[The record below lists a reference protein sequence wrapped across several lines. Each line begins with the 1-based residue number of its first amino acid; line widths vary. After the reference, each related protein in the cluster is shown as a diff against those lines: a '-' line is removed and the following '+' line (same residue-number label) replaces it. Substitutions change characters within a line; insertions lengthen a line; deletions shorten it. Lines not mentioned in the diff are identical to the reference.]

1 MFGNPETTTGGNALK
16 FYSSV
21 RMDIRR
27 TGAIKDGD
35 NVIGNRTK
43 VKVVKNKVAP
53 PFKVIEFDIMYGE
66 GISKTGDILDLAV
79 EHKIVEK
86 AGAWFSYRD
95 GKIGQG
101 RENSKK
107 FLSENPDIL
116 EEIKTRVLAKHG
128 LAEDPIERIDETTG
142 EIIQEPTTE
151 TPAKKATKKSKKT
164 IQ

>member
-1 MFGNPETTTGGNALK
+1 MKIGVMFGNPETTTGGNALK

-21 RMDIRR
+21 RLDIRR
-27 TGAIKDGD
+27 IGAIKDGD
-35 NVIGNRTK
+35 NVVGNRTK

-79 EHKIVEK
+79 ENKIVEK

-95 GKIGQG
+95 AKIGQG
-101 RENSKK
+101 RENSKT

-116 EEIKTRVLAKHG
+116 KEIKTRVLARHG
-128 LAEDPIERIDETTG
+128 LAVDPVEKVDQSTG
-142 EIIQEPTTE
+142 EILEE
-151 TPAKKATKKSKKT
+151 EENKKVKKTKKV

>member
-1 MFGNPETTTGGNALK
+1 
-16 FYSSV
+16 
-21 RMDIRR
+21 
-27 TGAIKDGD
+27 
-35 NVIGNRTK
+35 
-43 VKVVKNKVAP
+43 
-53 PFKVIEFDIMYGE
+53 MYGE

-142 EIIQEPTTE
+142 EIIQDQRQKLRR
-151 TPAKKATKKSKKT
+151 KKH
-164 IQ
+164 